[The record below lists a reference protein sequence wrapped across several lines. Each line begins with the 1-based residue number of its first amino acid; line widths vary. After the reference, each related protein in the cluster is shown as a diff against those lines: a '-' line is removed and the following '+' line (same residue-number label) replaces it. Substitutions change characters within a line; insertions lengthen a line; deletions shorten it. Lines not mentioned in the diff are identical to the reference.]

1 MSCRLFVDHF
11 AIQQHID
18 CTAVGVGAHSRG
30 RLIYEPPRFM
40 SPYTA
45 FQQFLRTEAERHPE
59 EVEEE
64 SDGTPPPE
72 LTPTLCHP
80 DKTLA
85 LSLSR
90 IGTPTQ
96 RIIAGTI
103 TELAS
108 LPEDEFGPPLHSVVI
123 VGKRLHPLELEFAGR
138 WAIGGEN
145 GNWWKVGKEVYGVE
159 RESR

>member
-1 MSCRLFVDHF
+1 
-11 AIQQHID
+11 
-18 CTAVGVGAHSRG
+18 
-30 RLIYEPPRFM
+30 M

-45 FQQFLRTEAERHPE
+45 FQQILRTERERHPDE
-59 EVEEE
+59 NEAVD
-64 SDGTPPPE
+64 SDDDEPRPE
-72 LTPTLCHP
+72 PYPTLCDP

-96 RIIAGTI
+96 RIISGTI

-108 LPEDEFGPPLHSVVI
+108 LPEEEFGPPLHSVVI
-123 VGKRLHPLELEFAGR
+123 VGKRLHPLELEYGGQF
-138 WAIGGEN
+138 AIGGEQ
-145 GNWWKVGKEVYGVE
+145 GGWWKVGKEVYGVE

>member
-1 MSCRLFVDHF
+1 MTDL
-11 AIQQHID
+11 
-18 CTAVGVGAHSRG
+18 RG

-45 FQQFLRTEAERHPE
+45 FQQFLRTETERHPE
-59 EVEEE
+59 
-64 SDGTPPPE
+64 PNA
-72 LTPTLCHP
+72 PTLCNP
-80 DKTLA
+80 DTTLA

-108 LPEDEFGPPLHSVVI
+108 LDGDEFGPPLHSVVI
-123 VGKRLHPLELEFAGR
+123 VGKRVHPLELEFAGR
-138 WAIGGEN
+138 WAVN
-145 GNWWKVGKEVYGVE
+145 VDNWWQVAKTAYNVE
-159 RESR
+159 RETMH

>member
-1 MSCRLFVDHF
+1 
-11 AIQQHID
+11 
-18 CTAVGVGAHSRG
+18 
-30 RLIYEPPRFM
+30 M

-45 FQQFLRTEAERHPE
+45 FQQFLRTENERHPPIDPSSKSS
-59 EVEEE
+59 
-64 SDGTPPPE
+64 SDSTPPPE
-72 LTPTLCHP
+72 SPPTLCHP
-80 DKTLA
+80 DTTLA

-108 LPEDEFGPPLHSVVI
+108 LSEEDFGPPLHSVVI
-123 VGKRLHPLELEFAGR
+123 VGKRIHPLEVEFAGR
-138 WAIGGEN
+138 WAVGGEN
-145 GNWWKVGKEVYGVE
+145 GQWWKVAKEVYGVE